1 VTRILHVVGG
11 LNRGGAETWL
21 VEVLRNIDRE
31 RYSMDFLVHTAN
43 PGAYNREVQVRG
55 GRIIPCQDPSHPLSY
70 AIEFG
75 RILAT
80 CGPYAVVDSHVH
92 YYSGYVLML
101 AALGGVP
108 VRIAHSH
115 IDARASET
123 GSGRRRR
130 AYRSLMRSLIRRF
143 ATRGLAV
150 STEAGD
156 DLFGSGWQRSPKWQ
170 LEHLGIDLA
179 RFETAVEKNSV
190 RAELAIDRAA
200 LVNGHVGRFVPQKNH
215 AFLVDVAREVVR
227 REPRAVFLLIGDG
240 PLRSMIEARVAGY
253 SLEKHFVFAGLRPDV
268 PRLMKGAMDLF
279 LFPSHYEGLP
289 LTLLEAQAAGIQSIA
304 SDAVSREADVVDGL
318 IVRESLGAP
327 TSRWAERVLKHLGGA
342 APLPFCV
349 TSPQLAGRSIAAS
362 VARLTAAYE
371 TPEHAS

>member
-1 VTRILHVVGG
+1 MRILHVVGG

-21 VEVLRNIDRE
+21 VEVLRYIDRE

-43 PGAYNREVQVRG
+43 PGAYDREVRIRG
-55 GRIIPCQDPSHPLSY
+55 GRIIPCQDPSHPLLY
-70 AIEFG
+70 AMQFQ
-75 RILAT
+75 RILET
-80 CGPYAVVDSHVH
+80 CGPYAVVDSHIH

-101 AALGGVP
+101 AALSGVP

-123 GSGRRRR
+123 RSGRGRG

-150 STEAGD
+150 STGAAD
-156 DLFGSGWQRSPKWQ
+156 DLFGPGWQRSPKWQ
-170 LEHLGIDLA
+170 LQHLGIDLA
-179 RFETAVEKNSV
+179 RFETAVEKDSI
-190 RAELAIDRAA
+190 RAELAIDHAA
-200 LVNGHVGRFVPQKNH
+200 LVIGHVGRFVPQKNH
-215 AFLVDVAREVVR
+215 AFLVEVAREVVR

-240 PLRSMIEARVAGY
+240 PLRPVIEARVAGY

-268 PRLMKGAMDLF
+268 PRLMKGVMDLF
-279 LFPSHYEGLP
+279 LFPSRYEGLP
-289 LTLLEAQAAGIQSIA
+289 LTLLEAQAAGIRSIA
-304 SDAVSREADVVDGL
+304 SDAVSRETDVVGGL
-318 IVRESLGAP
+318 VVRQPLDAP
-327 TSRWAERVLKHLGGA
+327 AKQWAERVLEHLGA
-342 APLPFCV
+342 APLPFSV

-362 VARLTAAYE
+362 VARLTAAYG